1 MRTLLIVSSIAF
13 LFAATFNSAEAI
25 EGFYKDVFVDEGTDL
40 GGPGRMPALDLVQ
53 FTHEWMEI
61 DVNTTLQS
69 SIMTTNSN
77 DDNGV
82 LVYPDGEPRFAIVY
96 YHGGS
101 MGHYDDLEEEG
112 QRIVRSQY
120 YNGGSQFGSCAG
132 CYLLSRWYLN
142 LWPGRMNGENVSD
155 TRLEHTI
162 PENSP
167 LLNYFGFQVGDT
179 ITNVYHNNGGSVDT
193 SDMPEGT
200 EIVTMHITD
209 SMSGYAAIWA
219 WKDND
224 TTGQVVGI
232 TSHPEGSSADDQEK
246 EMGGILLYLKDG
258 LAPPDI
264 KHELKHNEQILM
276 NKVTADNDPLYTKI
290 GDKQYHHF
298 TIDLSQGAKNLN
310 ISVDADDGF
319 DMHLFAR
326 KDSYAFI
333 DSADHAN
340 TDAGPDKD
348 LAIPTIASGIWY
360 IGVKCATTVDAE
372 EVSSGNDSYYEY
384 SGKLEVL
391 NGVAYSIKATWEPTG
406 IIADNNQGIL
416 NQLAVNFNGTHVL
429 FDVGKVHAQNLKV
442 FDLQGRLCWQTK
454 MSQTVQR
461 YTWRP
466 RSAGIYV
473 ICLETGKEKL
483 TKRLNIVK

>member
-1 MRTLLIVSSIAF
+1 
-13 LFAATFNSAEAI
+13 
-25 EGFYKDVFVDEGTDL
+25 
-40 GGPGRMPALDLVQ
+40 
-53 FTHEWMEI
+53 
-61 DVNTTLQS
+61 
-69 SIMTTNSN
+69 
-77 DDNGV
+77 
-82 LVYPDGEPRFAIVY
+82 
-96 YHGGS
+96 
-101 MGHYDDLEEEG
+101 
-112 QRIVRSQY
+112 
-120 YNGGSQFGSCAG
+120 
-132 CYLLSRWYLN
+132 
-142 LWPGRMNGENVSD
+142 MNGENVSD